1 MSAWNISGKTVVITG
16 GNSGIGRETALALSR
31 RGAQVM
37 ITARAYEEGVSAAR
51 AIEAESGNPVG
62 VVGLDLASF
71 VSIRHCAAEIGE
83 RSQALHVLIN
93 NAGAVHTERRETR
106 EGFEMSLGVNH
117 LGHFLLTQLL
127 LAQLRASAP
136 ARVINVASA
145 AHRRTRGGLD
155 FEDIQSRRSYN
166 GWLAYCRSKLANIYF
181 TRCLARRLEGTGV
194 TVNAL
199 HPGVVS
205 TRFGADGDTR
215 GLLQLGI
222 RLIRPLA
229 LSAEAGAR
237 TTLYCA
243 SEPSLRDTS
252 GAYFEKCRETP
263 ASTAARDPLAAD
275 RLWSLSE
282 HWIANG
288 KP

>member
-1 MSAWNISGKTVVITG
+1 MPTWDISGKIVVITG

-31 RGAQVM
+31 RGAQVH
-37 ITARAYEEGVSAAR
+37 ITARVYDEGVRVAR
-51 AIEAESGNPVG
+51 AIEAESGRPVG
-62 VVGLDLASF
+62 VFGLDLASF
-71 VSIRHCAAEIGE
+71 ESIRRCAAEIGE
-83 RSQALHVLIN
+83 RCQALHVLIN

-136 ARVINVASA
+136 ARIINVASA
-145 AHRRTRGGLD
+145 AHRRARGGLD
-155 FEDIQSRRSYN
+155 FDDIQSRRSYN

-229 LSAEAGAR
+229 LSAEAGAK

-243 SEPSLRDTS
+243 SESSLRDTS

-263 ASTAARDPLAAD
+263 ASATARDPLAAD